1 MYKKGIDVSQWQG
14 AIDWQK
20 VKNSG
25 VAFAMIRAG
34 YGQNNVD
41 KQFVRNIS
49 ECNRLGIPCGIYWF
63 SYATTAAMAKKEA
76 QYALAAV
83 KPYHLDY
90 PVAFDFEYDSVN
102 YASKAG
108 VAVTKQLATSIAT
121 AFLDEVESA
130 GYYGVLYTNQDYLNR
145 YFDVSLKDKYDI
157 WLASWYTSPNFDKP
171 PMDCG
176 LWQYA
181 SDGVC
186 AGISGN
192 VDLDIAYKDYP
203 ALMEQTGLNRHNEPE
218 KTPYEEELEKATSWA
233 KEAGIFDGSRLDDPA
248 KRSEVVLMLYRA
260 LNPEK

>member
-34 YGQNNVD
+34 YGQNNID

-49 ECNRLGIPCGIYWF
+49 ECNRLEIPCGIYWF
-63 SYATTAAMAKKEA
+63 SYATTAAMAKREA

-108 VAVTKQLATSIAT
+108 VTVTKQLATSIAV
-121 AFLDEVESA
+121 AFLDEVEA
-130 GYYGVLYTNQDYLNR
+130 GGYYGVLYTNQDYLNR
-145 YFDVSLKDKYDI
+145 YFDASLKERYDI
-157 WLASWYTSPNFDKP
+157 WLASWYSSPNFDKP
-171 PMDCG
+171 PISCG
-176 LWQYA
+176 IWQHA

-186 AGISGN
+186 PGISGN
-192 VDLDIAYKDYP
+192 VDLDVSYKDYP
-203 ALMEQTGLNRHNEPE
+203 SIMEQTGLNGHKEPH
-218 KTPYEEELEKATSWA
+218 KTSYEEELENAVSWA
-233 KEAGIFDGSRLDDPA
+233 KSKGISDGSRLNDEA
-248 KRSEVVLMLYRA
+248 KRSEVILMLYR
-260 LNPEK
+260 LFNKG

>member
-14 AIDWQK
+14 TIDWQK
-20 VKNSG
+20 VKGSG
-25 VAFAMIRAG
+25 VSFAMIRAG
-34 YGQNNVD
+34 YGQNNID
-41 KQFVRNIS
+41 KQFVRNIT
-49 ECNRLGIPCGIYWF
+49 ECNRLGIPCGVYWF

-102 YASKAG
+102 YANKVG
-108 VAVTKQLATSIAT
+108 VSVTKQLATSIAS

-145 YFDVSLKDKYDI
+145 YFDASLKNKYDI
-157 WLASWYTSPNFDKP
+157 WLASWYTSPNFNKP
-171 PMDCG
+171 PMNCG

-186 AGISGN
+186 PGISGN
-192 VDLDIAYKDYP
+192 VDLDISYKDYP
-203 ALMEQTGLNRHNEPE
+203 AIMEQTGLNGHKEPE
-218 KTPYEEELEKATSWA
+218 NTPYEEELANAVAWA
-233 KEAGIFDGSRLDDPA
+233 KSKGISDGSRLDDPA
-248 KRSEVVLMLYRA
+248 RRSEVILMLYRA
-260 LNPEK
+260 LK

>member
-34 YGQNNVD
+34 YGQNNID

-102 YASKAG
+102 YASKMG
-108 VAVTKQLATSIAT
+108 VIVSKQLATSIAT

-145 YFDVSLKDKYDI
+145 YFDASLKDKYDI
-157 WLASWYTSPNFDKP
+157 WLASWYTSPNFDRP
-171 PMDCG
+171 PMSCG
-176 LWQYA
+176 IWQHA

-186 AGISGN
+186 SGISGN
-192 VDLDIAYKDYP
+192 VDLDVAYKDYP
-203 ALMEQTGLNRHNEPE
+203 AIMEQTGLNGHKEPE
-218 KTPYEEELEKATSWA
+218 KTSYEEELADAVAWA
-233 KEAGIFDGSRLDDPA
+233 KSEGISDGSRPNDEA
-248 KRSEVVLMLYRA
+248 KRSEVILMLYR
-260 LNPEK
+260 LFNKD